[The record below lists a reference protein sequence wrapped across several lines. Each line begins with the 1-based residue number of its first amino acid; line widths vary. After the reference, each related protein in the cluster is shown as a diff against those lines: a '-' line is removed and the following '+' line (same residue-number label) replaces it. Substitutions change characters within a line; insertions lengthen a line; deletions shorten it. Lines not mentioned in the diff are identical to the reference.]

1 MSQEL
6 ATITTEIKKLEP
18 RMLQVLDPN
27 TAKRELSFAVQL
39 VQSSEQLQQCT
50 QVSILTAI
58 YNIANIGLSLNP
70 ATKEAYLVPRYNSA
84 TRQKEASL
92 QPSYVGLVKLLT
104 DAGTVTQVVCNIVY
118 EGDKIEMDIASGFVK
133 HFPCLV
139 KANRGAIIGCYAVAT
154 LANGSKQL
162 DWMEVDKLNEVR
174 DCSESWKN
182 DKTRQYSPWYKH
194 WEEMARKTVIRRLY
208 KYLPRSGRNLEKVDE
223 AIQADDAQYPASLTQ
238 ISYIESLL
246 TTANITPEA
255 SRRIYSEVTG
265 YSQAEAETCINYLL
279 ENQVENNPQKQF
291 EARTKVN

>member
-6 ATITTEIKKLEP
+6 ATITNKIKELEP

-39 VQSSEQLQQCT
+39 VGASAQLQECT

-118 EGDKIEMDIASGFVK
+118 EGDKIEMDIANGQVK

-139 KANRGAIIGCYAVAT
+139 G
-154 LANGSKQL
+154 
-162 DWMEVDKLNEVR
+162 
-174 DCSESWKN
+174 
-182 DKTRQYSPWYKH
+182 
-194 WEEMARKTVIRRLY
+194 
-208 KYLPRSGRNLEKVDE
+208 PR
-223 AIQADDAQYPASLTQ
+223 
-238 ISYIESLL
+238 
-246 TTANITPEA
+246 
-255 SRRIYSEVTG
+255 
-265 YSQAEAETCINYLL
+265 
-279 ENQVENNPQKQF
+279 
-291 EARTKVN
+291 